1 MCDAGITCNRLLN
14 FLLSQEIDFMCAISQ
29 RRVDRES
36 REKLRDLKS
45 LYAYRVGEGSD
56 KERVVVSNKGLSKR
70 QFKVCYKQRWQV
82 EEFIQL
88 RGGDRPAYYVFT

>member
-45 LYAYRVGEGSD
+45 LYAYRVGEGRD
-56 KERVVVSNKGLSKR
+56 KEREVVSNKGLSKR
-70 QFKVCYKQRWQV
+70 QFEVCYRHRWQV